1 MELWC
6 ELIKQTDSKLFDF
19 LMQIIKIIKYQ
30 NLIMNE
36 ITWKLEIMIN
46 SRK

>member
-6 ELIKQTDSKLFDF
+6 ELIKQTDSKLIDF

-30 NLIMNE
+30 NLIMKE